1 MTDQAA
7 DTGCRP
13 AIIQQMQPS
22 NLFNRLDCYGALT
35 LRPIEHVDAPFFSNN
50 SSDSVE
56 YFSVDCERHWFPS
69 SNNKDASHSGSD
81 FPSMVIRP
89 PSHTRE
95 AHEGGHEG
103 EKDSSWFLRM
113 AKWTN
118 LVVWSYTRANSGS
131 AKRVAGG
138 CEIAELRRTESAASR
153 LSASCSNPAIS
164 ARTSSC
170 RIPSSS

>member
-1 MTDQAA
+1 MHAA
-7 DTGCRP
+7 GSAYPDAQTSVAVNSLG
-13 AIIQQMQPS
+13 
-22 NLFNRLDCYGALT
+22 LLDLVQIAAVGL
-35 LRPIEHVDAPFFSNN
+35 APKTQYQVYLA
-50 SSDSVE
+50 VE

>member
-95 AHEGGHEG
+95 AHEGGARGG
-103 EKDSSWFLRM
+103 ERLF
-113 AKWTN
+113 
-118 LVVWSYTRANSGS
+118 VVPSYGQVDESCCLELHAR
-131 AKRVAGG
+131 
-138 CEIAELRRTESAASR
+138 ELRFSEEGRRR
-153 LSASCSNPAIS
+153 LRNRRVEKNGIRREQVERFMFQSGD
-164 ARTSSC
+164 
-170 RIPSSS
+170 